1 MLDDAEFF
9 TQRTYLKNKILV
21 GNHLRAIDA
30 KPLNNRGQG
39 NIPVF
44 MTTKTKNWQ
53 KKTIAACELVIWARL
68 TELDLIDYNL
78 FPPLHRPLVEHWEPR
93 FVQAVGFGNTYAIV
107 LYYRVFEKNCTP
119 FVTL

>member
-1 MLDDAEFF
+1 MDDAAFF
-9 TQRTYLKNKILV
+9 TQRTYLKYKILV

-30 KPLNNRGQG
+30 KPLSNRGQG

-107 LYYRVFEKNCTP
+107 LYYRVF
-119 FVTL
+119 